1 MSTQANKTN
10 KTWLEKA
17 LALLNISEQDKLVLM
32 KKRMEK
38 YYKEEE
44 RKCNAHIERLER
56 ELEDY
61 LETSSEKLEE
71 IKEQEE
77 IANQLNLSNNK
88 SFLEI
93 NLDKIATVE
102 LRDSYVSQ
110 LDEQFNR
117 GIRARKEKE
126 EEIQAQKEYTE
137 KQIKLYKEKLEM
149 IAYKKQ
155 QLS

>member
-17 LALLNISEQDKLVLM
+17 LALLNISEQDKLILM

-56 ELEDY
+56 EFEDY
-61 LETSSEKLEE
+61 LETSAEKLEE

-77 IANQLNLSNNK
+77 Q

-117 GIRARKEKE
+117 GIKARKEKE
-126 EEIQAQKEYTE
+126 EQIQAKKELHE

>member
-10 KTWLEKA
+10 KTWVEKV
-17 LALLNISEQDKLVLM
+17 LALLNISEQDNVALM

-44 RKCNAHIERLER
+44 RKCNAHIEKLER
-56 ELEDY
+56 ELLDY
-61 LETSSEKLEE
+61 LETSEEKLEE

-77 IANQLNLSNNK
+77 Q

-93 NLDKIATVE
+93 NLDRIATVE

-117 GIRARKEKE
+117 GIKARKQKE

>member
-44 RKCNAHIERLER
+44 RKCNAHIEKLER
-56 ELEDY
+56 ELIDY
-61 LETSSEKLEE
+61 LETSEEKLEE

-77 IANQLNLSNNK
+77 Q

-126 EEIQAQKEYTE
+126 LEIQAQKESTE

>member
-1 MSTQANKTN
+1 MSTQAK
-10 KTWLEKA
+10 KESWVERVLSF
-17 LALLNISEQDKLVLM
+17 LNVTEEAKVSSM
-32 KKRMEK
+32 KKRMER
-38 YYKEEE
+38 YYKDEE
-44 RKCNAHIERLER
+44 RKCNAQIEKLKRD
-56 ELEDY
+56 LEDY
-61 LETSSEKLEE
+61 LEISKEKLEE

-77 IANQLNLSNNK
+77 QAFI
-88 SFLEI
+88 EI
-93 NLDKIATVE
+93 NVDKIATVE
-102 LRDSYVSQ
+102 LRESYVSQ

-117 GIRARKEKE
+117 GIRARKQKE

>member
-1 MSTQANKTN
+1 M
-10 KTWLEKA
+10 
-17 LALLNISEQDKLVLM
+17 M
-32 KKRMEK
+32 K
-38 YYKEEE
+38 YFLDS
-44 RKCNAHIERLER
+44 A
-56 ELEDY
+56 
-61 LETSSEKLEE
+61 KLEE

-77 IANQLNLSNNK
+77 QF
-88 SFLEI
+88 FLEI

-117 GIRARKEKE
+117 GIKARKQKE
-126 EEIQAQKEYTE
+126 EEIQAQKESTE

>member
-44 RKCNAHIERLER
+44 RKCNAHIEKLER
-56 ELEDY
+56 ELLDY
-61 LETSSEKLEE
+61 LETSEEKLEE

-77 IANQLNLSNNK
+77 Q

-117 GIRARKEKE
+117 GIKARKQKE
-126 EEIQAQKEYTE
+126 EEIQAQKESTE

>member
-44 RKCNAHIERLER
+44 RKCNAHIEKLER
-56 ELEDY
+56 ELLDY
-61 LETSSEKLEE
+61 LETSEEKLEE

-77 IANQLNLSNNK
+77 Q

-117 GIRARKEKE
+117 GIKARKEKE
-126 EEIQAQKEYTE
+126 LEIQAQKESTE

>member
-44 RKCNAHIERLER
+44 RKCNAHIEKLER
-56 ELEDY
+56 ELLDY
-61 LETSSEKLEE
+61 LETSEEKLEE

-77 IANQLNLSNNK
+77 Q

-93 NLDKIATVE
+93 NLDRIATVE

-110 LDEQFNR
+110 LDEQFNK
-117 GIRARKEKE
+117 GIKARKQKE

>member
-44 RKCNAHIERLER
+44 RKCNAHIEKLER
-56 ELEDY
+56 ELIDY
-61 LETSSEKLEE
+61 LETSEEKLEE

-77 IANQLNLSNNK
+77 Q

-93 NLDKIATVE
+93 NPDKIATVE

>member
-1 MSTQANKTN
+1 MSTQAK
-10 KTWLEKA
+10 KESWVERVLSF
-17 LALLNISEQDKLVLM
+17 LNVTEEAKVSSM
-32 KKRMEK
+32 KKRMER
-38 YYKEEE
+38 YYKDEE
-44 RKCNAHIERLER
+44 RKCNAQIEKLKRD
-56 ELEDY
+56 LEDY
-61 LETSSEKLEE
+61 LEISKEKLEE

-77 IANQLNLSNNK
+77 Q

-117 GIRARKEKE
+117 GIRARKQKE

>member
-44 RKCNAHIERLER
+44 RKCNAHIEKLER
-56 ELEDY
+56 ELLDY
-61 LETSSEKLEE
+61 LETSEEKLEE

-77 IANQLNLSNNK
+77 Q

-110 LDEQFNR
+110 LDEQFNK
-117 GIRARKEKE
+117 GIKARKQKE

>member
-61 LETSSEKLEE
+61 LETSTEKLDE

-77 IANQLNLSNNK
+77 Q

-126 EEIQAQKEYTE
+126 EAIQAQKESTE

>member
-1 MSTQANKTN
+1 MSTQAK
-10 KTWLEKA
+10 KESWVERVLSF
-17 LALLNISEQDKLVLM
+17 LNVSEEAKVSSM
-32 KKRMEK
+32 KKRMER
-38 YYKEEE
+38 YYKDEE
-44 RKCNAHIERLER
+44 RKCNAQIEKLKRD
-56 ELEDY
+56 LEDY
-61 LETSSEKLEE
+61 LEISKEKLEE

-77 IANQLNLSNNK
+77 QAFI
-88 SFLEI
+88 EI
-93 NLDKIATVE
+93 NVDKIATVE
-102 LRDSYVSQ
+102 LRESYVFQ

>member
-1 MSTQANKTN
+1 MSTQANNTN

-44 RKCNAHIERLER
+44 RKCNAHIEKLER
-56 ELEDY
+56 ELLDY
-61 LETSSEKLEE
+61 LETSEEKLEE

-77 IANQLNLSNNK
+77 Q

-117 GIRARKEKE
+117 GIKARKEKE

>member
-17 LALLNISEQDKLVLM
+17 LAFLNVTEEAKVSSM
-32 KKRMEK
+32 KKRMER
-38 YYKEEE
+38 YYKDEE
-44 RKCNAHIERLER
+44 RKCNVQIEKLKRD
-56 ELEDY
+56 LEDY
-61 LETSSEKLEE
+61 LEISKERLEE

-77 IANQLNLSNNK
+77 QAFI
-88 SFLEI
+88 EI
-93 NLDKIATVE
+93 NVDKIATVE
-102 LRDSYVSQ
+102 LRESYVFQ

-117 GIRARKEKE
+117 GIKARKEKE
-126 EEIQAQKEYTE
+126 EEIQAKKELHE

>member
-61 LETSSEKLEE
+61 LETSTEKLDE

-77 IANQLNLSNNK
+77 Q

-102 LRDSYVSQ
+102 LRDSFFHILQNHWFYYHYYLIQ
-110 LDEQFNR
+110 LLNIYNLSFVYKYN
-117 GIRARKEKE
+117 
-126 EEIQAQKEYTE
+126 
-137 KQIKLYKEKLEM
+137 LYKSLQNN
-149 IAYKKQ
+149 Y
-155 QLS
+155 L

>member
-44 RKCNAHIERLER
+44 RKCNAHIEKLER
-56 ELEDY
+56 ELIDY
-61 LETSSEKLEE
+61 LETSEEKLEE

-77 IANQLNLSNNK
+77 Q

-126 EEIQAQKEYTE
+126 LEIQAQKEYTE

>member
-10 KTWLEKA
+10 KTWVEKVLEK
-17 LALLNISEQDKLVLM
+17 LNLTSKDKVALM

-56 ELEDY
+56 ELKDY
-61 LETSSEKLEE
+61 LEISEEKLEE

-77 IANQLNLSNNK
+77 D

-93 NLDKIATVE
+93 NVDKIATVE

-117 GIRARKEKE
+117 GIKARKQKE
-126 EEIQAQKEYTE
+126 EEIQAQKESTE

>member
-61 LETSSEKLEE
+61 LETSTEKLDE

-77 IANQLNLSNNK
+77 Q

-117 GIRARKEKE
+117 GIRARKQKE
-126 EEIQAQKEYTE
+126 EEIEARKYHTE
-137 KQIKLYKEKLEM
+137 RQIELYGEKLEM

>member
-1 MSTQANKTN
+1 MSTKANETN
-10 KTWLEKA
+10 KTWVEKV
-17 LALLNISEQDKLVLM
+17 LFFLNVSEEAKVSLM

-44 RKCNAHIERLER
+44 RKCNAQIEKLKRD
-56 ELEDY
+56 LEDY
-61 LETSSEKLEE
+61 LEISEEKLQE
-71 IKEQEE
+71 IVEQEE
-77 IANQLNLSNNK
+77 QA
-88 SFLEI
+88 FVEI

-126 EEIQAQKEYTE
+126 EEIQAQKDYTE

>member
-56 ELEDY
+56 ELLDY
-61 LETSSEKLEE
+61 LETSEEKLEE

-77 IANQLNLSNNK
+77 Q

-93 NLDKIATVE
+93 NLDRIATVE

-117 GIRARKEKE
+117 GIKARKEKE

>member
-44 RKCNAHIERLER
+44 RKCNAHIEKLER
-56 ELEDY
+56 ELLDY
-61 LETSSEKLEE
+61 LETSEEKLEE

-77 IANQLNLSNNK
+77 Q

-117 GIRARKEKE
+117 GIKARKEKE
-126 EEIQAQKEYTE
+126 EEIQSQKEYTE

>member
-44 RKCNAHIERLER
+44 RKCNAHIEKLER
-56 ELEDY
+56 ELLDY
-61 LETSSEKLEE
+61 LETSEEKLEE

-77 IANQLNLSNNK
+77 Q

-117 GIRARKEKE
+117 GIKARKEKE
-126 EEIQAQKEYTE
+126 EEIQAQKESTE

>member
-56 ELEDY
+56 EFEDY
-61 LETSSEKLEE
+61 LETSAEKLEE

-77 IANQLNLSNNK
+77 Q

-102 LRDSYVSQ
+102 LRESYVSQ

-117 GIRARKEKE
+117 GIKARKEKE
-126 EEIQAQKEYTE
+126 EEIQAKKELHE

>member
-1 MSTQANKTN
+1 MSTQVNKTN

-61 LETSSEKLEE
+61 LETSAEKLEE
-71 IKEQEE
+71 IKEQEGGRKMSE
-77 IANQLNLSNNK
+77 ILSG
-88 SFLEI
+88 LI
-93 NLDKIATVE
+93 WLGAKITA
-102 LRDSYVSQ
+102 Q
-110 LDEQFNR
+110 
-117 GIRARKEKE
+117 EKE
-126 EEIQAQKEYTE
+126 D
-137 KQIKLYKEKLEM
+137 
-149 IAYKKQ
+149 IADE
-155 QLS
+155 

>member
-44 RKCNAHIERLER
+44 RKCNAHIEKLER
-56 ELEDY
+56 ELLDY
-61 LETSSEKLEE
+61 LETSEEKLEE

-77 IANQLNLSNNK
+77 Q

-93 NLDKIATVE
+93 NVDKIATVE

-110 LDEQFNR
+110 LDEQFNK
-117 GIRARKEKE
+117 GIKARKEKE
-126 EEIQAQKEYTE
+126 QEIQTQKEYTE
-137 KQIKLYKEKLEM
+137 KQIKLFKEKLEM

>member
-1 MSTQANKTN
+1 MSTQANNTN

-44 RKCNAHIERLER
+44 RKCNAHIEKLER
-56 ELEDY
+56 ELLDY
-61 LETSSEKLEE
+61 LETSEEKLEE

-77 IANQLNLSNNK
+77 Q

-126 EEIQAQKEYTE
+126 EEIQAKKELHE

>member
-56 ELEDY
+56 EFEDY
-61 LETSSEKLEE
+61 LETSAEKLEE

-77 IANQLNLSNNK
+77 Q

-102 LRDSYVSQ
+102 LRESYVSQ

-126 EEIQAQKEYTE
+126 EEIQAQKDYTE

>member
-10 KTWLEKA
+10 KTWVEKV
-17 LALLNISEQDKLVLM
+17 LALLNISEQDKVSLM

-61 LETSSEKLEE
+61 LETSEEKLEE

-77 IANQLNLSNNK
+77 Q

-126 EEIQAQKEYTE
+126 LEIQAQKESTE

>member
-1 MSTQANKTN
+1 MSTQAK
-10 KTWLEKA
+10 KESWVERVLSF
-17 LALLNISEQDKLVLM
+17 LNVTEEAKVSSM
-32 KKRMEK
+32 KKRMER
-38 YYKEEE
+38 YYKDEE
-44 RKCNAHIERLER
+44 RKCNAQIEKLKRD
-56 ELEDY
+56 LEDY
-61 LETSSEKLEE
+61 LEISKEKLEE

-77 IANQLNLSNNK
+77 QAFI
-88 SFLEI
+88 EI
-93 NLDKIATVE
+93 NVDKIATVE
-102 LRDSYVSQ
+102 LRESYVSQ

-117 GIRARKEKE
+117 GIRAIKEKE

>member
-61 LETSSEKLEE
+61 LETSTEKLDE

-77 IANQLNLSNNK
+77 QAFI
-88 SFLEI
+88 EI

>member
-61 LETSSEKLEE
+61 LETSAEKLEE

-77 IANQLNLSNNK
+77 Q

-102 LRDSYVSQ
+102 LRESYVSQ

-117 GIRARKEKE
+117 GIKARKEKE
-126 EEIQAQKEYTE
+126 EQIQAKKELHE

>member
-56 ELEDY
+56 ELIDY
-61 LETSSEKLEE
+61 LETSEEKLEE

-77 IANQLNLSNNK
+77 Q

-126 EEIQAQKEYTE
+126 LEIQAQKESTE

>member
-44 RKCNAHIERLER
+44 RKCNAHIEKLER
-56 ELEDY
+56 ELLDY
-61 LETSSEKLEE
+61 LETSEEKLEE

-77 IANQLNLSNNK
+77 Q

-93 NLDKIATVE
+93 NVDKIATVE

-126 EEIQAQKEYTE
+126 EEIQAQKESTE